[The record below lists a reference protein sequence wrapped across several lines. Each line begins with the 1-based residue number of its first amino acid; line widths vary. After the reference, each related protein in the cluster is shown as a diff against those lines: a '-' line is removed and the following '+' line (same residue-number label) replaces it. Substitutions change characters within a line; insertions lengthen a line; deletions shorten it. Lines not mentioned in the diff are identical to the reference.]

1 MRLLLTADRLFDGES
16 LIRGGAVLIN
26 GDEIEAAGPA
36 QEVGRPTG
44 ATVHE
49 FGDATLMPGLIDCHD
64 HLAHPGIDLA
74 TNAYIPISRAVLQ
87 TAANLQ
93 TTLKRGFTTVRD
105 CAGVDLGVKQ
115 AVESSIIPGP
125 RLLICLVIITQTAGL
140 GDQFIPAT
148 GLRSDVPRLPGI
160 PDGVVDGVEAARAK
174 AREIIRAGADFLKIA
189 TTGGMGTSRG
199 TYEQRQFTLA
209 EVQAVVEEGLAYG
222 LSTAAHAYCGPGL
235 KNALKAGVRS
245 IEHLGPVDDEDLVF
259 MAEHGVYLVPT
270 LSVAR
275 YAVERAAT
283 SPSDGESLRL
293 RNARCFVNMQK
304 ERLQRASELG
314 VQICLGTDIGAFV
327 HGENARE
334 LEYLVDAGL
343 SPLEALRAGTSTAA
357 ACLGM
362 EKVVGRLL
370 PRYKADIVAV
380 SGDVTVD
387 VSLLRK
393 LENIRAVWL
402 NGEFVVRKVDSTD
415 E

>member
-36 QEVGRPTG
+36 QEVGRPTEV
-44 ATVHE
+44 TVHG
-49 FGDATLMPGLIDCHD
+49 FGDATLVPGLIDCHD
-64 HLAHPGIDLA
+64 HLAHPGISLA
-74 TNAYIPISRAVLQ
+74 TNAYIPASRAVLQ

-93 TTLKRGFTTVRD
+93 VTLKRGFTTVRD

-115 AVESSIIPGP
+115 AVESSMIPGP

-140 GDQFIPAT
+140 DDQFIPAT
-148 GLRSDVPRLPGI
+148 GLCSNVPRLPGI

-209 EVQAVVEEGLAYG
+209 EVQAVVEEGQAYG

-235 KNALKAGVRS
+235 KQALEAGVHS
-245 IEHLGPVDDEDLVF
+245 VEHLGPLDDEDLAF
-259 MAEHGVYLVPT
+259 MAQHGVYLVPT
-270 LSVAR
+270 LSVVR
-275 YAVERAAT
+275 YALENAT
-283 SPSDGESLRL
+283 SPGDGESLRL
-293 RNARCFVNMQK
+293 RNARRFVDIQK
-304 ERLQRASELG
+304 ERLQRARELG